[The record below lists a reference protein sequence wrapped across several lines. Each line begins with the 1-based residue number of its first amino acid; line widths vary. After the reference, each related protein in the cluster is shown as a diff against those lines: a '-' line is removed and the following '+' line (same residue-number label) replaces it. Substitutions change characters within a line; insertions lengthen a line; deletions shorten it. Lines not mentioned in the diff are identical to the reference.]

1 MRRPTATVS
10 GVNGM
15 TNLLEEIVFRGH
27 PLVRALHPSTME
39 LTKERELT
47 QRGDCVIGVSADKA
61 ACDLSSAV
69 KEALRTAGASVT
81 FTIRV
86 GGGERFVFT
95 ARGSR
100 GLLLDDRRDVVIRR
114 SQFISP
120 RTLAIHAEAAARDI
134 PRALVDRLREG
145 ERGLLTLQVNFA

>member
-1 MRRPTATVS
+1 
-10 GVNGM
+10 M
-15 TNLLEEIVFRGH
+15 TNLLEEIVFQGH

-47 QRGDCVIGVSADKA
+47 QRGDCVVGVSADKA
-61 ACDLSSAV
+61 ACDLRPAV

-81 FTIRV
+81 FTLRA
-86 GGGERFVFT
+86 GGENFVFT

-100 GLLLDDRRDVVIRR
+100 GLLLEDRRDVVIRR

-120 RTLAIHAEAAARDI
+120 RTLAIHSEAAARDI
-134 PRALVDRLREG
+134 PRELVDRLREG
-145 ERGLLTLQVNFA
+145 ERGLLTLQVNIV

>member
-1 MRRPTATVS
+1 MRTLRRPAATVS
-10 GVNGM
+10 GVTGM
-15 TNLLEEIVFRGH
+15 TNLLEEIVFQGH

-61 ACDLSSAV
+61 ACDLRPAV

-81 FTIRV
+81 FTLRA
-86 GGGERFVFT
+86 GGESFVFT

-100 GLLLDDRRDVVIRR
+100 GIR
-114 SQFISP
+114 
-120 RTLAIHAEAAARDI
+120 AARRCFDI
-134 PRALVDRLREG
+134 RSGLSVRAF
-145 ERGLLTLQVNFA
+145 RGPPGVS

>member
-1 MRRPTATVS
+1 MRRPTATSS
-10 GVNGM
+10 GVIRV
-15 TNLLEEIVFRGH
+15 TKLLEVIVFQGH
-27 PLVRALHPSTME
+27 PLVTALHPSTME

-69 KEALRTAGASVT
+69 KDALRTAGVSVT

-86 GGGERFVFT
+86 GGERFEFT

-100 GLLLDDRRDVVIRR
+100 GLLLDDRRDMVIRR

-120 RTLAIHAEAAARDI
+120 RTLAIRAEAAARDI

>member
-1 MRRPTATVS
+1 
-10 GVNGM
+10 M
-15 TNLLEEIVFRGH
+15 TNLLEEIVFQGH

-39 LTKERELT
+39 LTKERDLT

-61 ACDLSSAV
+61 AFDLSSAV

-86 GGGERFVFT
+86 GGERFVFT

-120 RTLAIHAEAAARDI
+120 RTLAIDAEAAARDI

>member
-1 MRRPTATVS
+1 MRRPAATFSKVI
-10 GVNGM
+10 GM
-15 TNLLEEIVFRGH
+15 TNLLEEIVFQGH

-47 QRGDCVIGVSADKA
+47 QRGDCVIGVCADKA

-69 KEALRTAGASVT
+69 KEALRIAGASVT
-81 FTIRV
+81 FTMSA
-86 GGGERFVFT
+86 GGERFVFT

-100 GLLLDDRRDVVIRR
+100 GLLLDDRRDVVIRK
-114 SQFISP
+114 SEFISA
-120 RTLAIHAEAAARDI
+120 RTLAIHADAAARDI

-145 ERGLLTLQVNFA
+145 EIGLLTLQVNLA